1 MKTVLKQLRDDW
13 SRAFWSELVNR
24 SSLLSR
30 RENAAEVL
38 GWSVRLVWDEG
49 HRGTLYLND
58 PRWALHRRES
68 LRYIFAEFDPRR
80 EAQLLLRQ
88 IAPYDVNAR

>member
-1 MKTVLKQLRDDW
+1 MLEQSRDDW
-13 SRAFWSELVNR
+13 SRAFSSELVNR

-30 RENAAEVL
+30 RENVAKVL

-68 LRYIFAEFDPRR
+68 QRYIVTEFNPRR
-80 EAQLLLRQ
+80 EAQLLPRLT
-88 IAPYDVNAR
+88 